1 MHTKLAE
8 VGLWIA
14 FPVSNV
20 VAAII
25 TILWFAKG
33 TWKTKVITE
42 ETKLSDEV
50 SQETI
55 IEEEIN

>member
-1 MHTKLAE
+1 MHTNLAE

-33 TWKTKVITE
+33 TWKTKEITE
-42 ETKLSDEV
+42 ETKLSDEI